1 MLFSTLGCSFTM
13 SERLFYHK
21 WAESDMSEI
30 DKKELIESSC
40 DTPGAVKN
48 AMLHS
53 TPSDLVWSMATWDDW
68 VYMRDKS
75 FSGLLSKTL
84 NCEYITESGNNLS
97 NINYK
102 IKSHVH
108 NSSLFPSRKL
118 NFIILQLTDPL
129 RDFEARFQKSFNECP
144 GEIKLDDECSK
155 EEFLE
160 LYGKIP
166 QLTLEDLDKANKL
179 CSEEN
184 IHLLVW
190 SWLDELAEVIKDK
203 HYFIKLREGNKEWI
217 SFEDMK
223 KDGKKVTLSRS
234 LEKYGCTDGH
244 PSKYFNQVLH
254 DSIVIKLKSIGYKI
268 N

>member
-118 NFIILQLTDPL
+118 NFIILQ
-129 RDFEARFQKSFNECP
+129 
-144 GEIKLDDECSK
+144 
-155 EEFLE
+155 
-160 LYGKIP
+160 
-166 QLTLEDLDKANKL
+166 
-179 CSEEN
+179 
-184 IHLLVW
+184 
-190 SWLDELAEVIKDK
+190 
-203 HYFIKLREGNKEWI
+203 
-217 SFEDMK
+217 
-223 KDGKKVTLSRS
+223 
-234 LEKYGCTDGH
+234 
-244 PSKYFNQVLH
+244 
-254 DSIVIKLKSIGYKI
+254 
-268 N
+268 